1 MFKPMPTHS
10 FKFFA
15 KFIALVLVCLLHVS
29 CDFGN
34 FITPSYDES
43 FESYLDYW
51 SSTCEVGQVNY
62 VSSNVK
68 MSNGPNVSAQNQ
80 IEIDVIVINPKEYA
94 LLCKSGG
101 GNCFRFQNEAGD
113 LVYTNYS
120 EEMIDPSKIKI
131 KANLTDASEGQ
142 TITLTG
148 CLWPENTSNFT
159 EDALRRQNQ
168 KLFYSENFIQ
178 NTPPDEVR
186 NVYVP
191 SGMMANKHYVSFEIP
206 DQTKNKNQGVKFE
219 IQYFLRENSG
229 LTKKG
234 SRVLSLSDSKTSGNV
249 FTYYFD

>member
-1 MFKPMPTHS
+1 MPTHS

-142 TITLTG
+142 TIRQCFPHRRLVSCAQQRFFIHCLKCFRLSSTLNFELVDLGAYLHNRCFHLWRNLLKLGT
-148 CLWPENTSNFT
+148 CLVN
-159 EDALRRQNQ
+159 R
-168 KLFYSENFIQ
+168 
-178 NTPPDEVR
+178 
-186 NVYVP
+186 
-191 SGMMANKHYVSFEIP
+191 
-206 DQTKNKNQGVKFE
+206 
-219 IQYFLRENSG
+219 
-229 LTKKG
+229 
-234 SRVLSLSDSKTSGNV
+234 SRA
-249 FTYYFD
+249 F